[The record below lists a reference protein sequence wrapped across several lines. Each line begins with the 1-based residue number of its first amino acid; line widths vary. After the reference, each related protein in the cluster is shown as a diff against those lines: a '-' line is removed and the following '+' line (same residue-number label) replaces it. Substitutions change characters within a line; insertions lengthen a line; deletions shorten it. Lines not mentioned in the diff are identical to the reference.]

1 MLFYSFRLFCL
12 TTSSCIV
19 PTILGLSPEPLAFDF
34 LNKAGIVAGTSSF
47 EYLIRM
53 ATLHEQVKGWHEG
66 ERAIHTLLKV
76 PTSSRENPTNV
87 GLSWSHGDRVSASPL
102 VAIGTVDEQGRPW
115 TSIWGGERNFA
126 RQISHDRLAMASL
139 VDKCHDPVV
148 KSLGLDR
155 LADGEVGQTSGD
167 KAISALS
174 IDLES
179 RDRVKLAGKVV
190 VGALVGRPNDEAVS
204 QVQLAFQVE
213 ESLGN
218 CPKYLNKKVIW
229 AHLPSP
235 QLVSSS
241 LPLPE
246 EAISLLAKADLFF
259 LSSTNGQTMDTN
271 HRGGPPGFMRVISN
285 ADPSPGGDN
294 GAVLIYPEYSGNRL
308 YQTLGN
314 LHTNPLIGLAIPD
327 FDTSDVL
334 YLTGTTE
341 LLVGDTAA
349 AYLPHT
355 KLAVKI
361 TVLSAIFVKDGLPFR
376 GTPGEFSPYNPPLR
390 KLTTEAPAP
399 LSASKPAA
407 TATLVGKTSLSPT
420 ISRFTFSLAF
430 NNPKEKRL
438 WNPGQHITL
447 DFGGELDNGWAHMNN
462 SDPQSLNDDY
472 VRTFTISN
480 SPPSNAE
487 QEIKFEITARKHGPV
502 TGFLWGYH
510 ISPRA
515 ARLEI
520 PVLGFGG
527 EENFRL
533 IGTGKEKQ
541 KVFVAGGVGITPFL
555 GQVREIAAT
564 DHEVEL
570 IWSLRADDLPFARDV
585 LGRNEGIKQVK
596 VRLFLTGGCGE
607 SGKAEMAKIKGLEG
621 VKVEMR
627 RLTKKDV
634 QGDWFDKERKKYF
647 LCAGV
652 GMMKVLR
659 GWLEGEEVVSESFE
673 Y

>member
-1 MLFYSFRLFCL
+1 
-12 TTSSCIV
+12 
-19 PTILGLSPEPLAFDF
+19 
-34 LNKAGIVAGTSSF
+34 
-47 EYLIRM
+47 M

-285 ADPSPGGDN
+285 TDPSPGGDN

-355 KLAVKI
+355 KLASQNH
-361 TVLSAIFVKDGLPFR
+361 TSALPFSSR
-376 GTPGEFSPYNPPLR
+376 MASLSEVHPVEFSPYNPPLR
-390 KLTTEAPAP
+390 KLTTEGPC
-399 LSASKPAA
+399 SS
-407 TATLVGKTSLSPT
+407 VGLQTSRHSY
-420 ISRFTFSLAF
+420 S
-430 NNPKEKRL
+430 
-438 WNPGQHITL
+438 WQHITL